1 MIKTITHLSS
11 VLGPRSS
18 TVGPRSSVVQPP
30 SPVPGPQPS
39 ALSPRSSVLS
49 HQSSIIGPPS
59 SVLRPPIPKVSLLT
73 ASRDRPYALG
83 LAAALIAEG
92 ISFDFIG
99 GDGVDSPELHGNPQ
113 VNYLN
118 LRNQRTDAG
127 LLQKMTRVLLYY
139 FRLISYAVTARP
151 GIFHI
156 LWNNKFEFLD
166 RTVLMAF
173 YKLLGKK
180 IVFTVHNVNAGIRDG
195 NDSWLNR
202 LSLKIQYRLSDHIFV
217 HTEKMKAELAAQ
229 FGVTGG
235 KVSVIPF
242 GINNTVPDT
251 ELTPAGAR
259 QSLGIRDGEKTL
271 LFFGNI
277 ASYKGLEYLIT
288 AFAQLH
294 TGASWVAAVGP
305 ESPPSALRPPCSEY
319 RLIIAGKPKG
329 GEDYWRRIQQTIL
342 SSGVGGRI
350 IQRIEYVP
358 DEQTELYF
366 KAADVLVLPYTEIF
380 QSGVLFLG
388 YSFGL
393 PVIASDVGSLRE
405 EIVEG
410 KTGFIFR
417 PQDAAALA
425 NTIERYFASD
435 LYRDLATR
443 RADIRIYAN
452 ERFSWGKVS
461 AITTKVYSDLL
472 A

>member
-1 MIKTITHLSS
+1 MIKTLSH
-11 VLGPRSS
+11 
-18 TVGPRSSVVQPP
+18 P

-39 ALSPRSSVLS
+39 ALSPRSSVLGPR
-49 HQSSIIGPPS
+49 SSD
-59 SVLRPPIPKVSLLT
+59 LRSTLPQVALLT
-73 ASRDRPYALG
+73 AGRDRPYALG
-83 LAAALIAEG
+83 LAAALISQG
-92 ISFDFIG
+92 LTFDFIG
-99 GDGVDSPELHGNPQ
+99 SDAVDGPELHGNPQ
-113 VNYLN
+113 VNYLK
-118 LRNQRTDAG
+118 LRNQRLDAG
-127 LLQKMTRVLLYY
+127 LLQKMTRVLVYY
-139 FRLISYAVTARP
+139 FRLISYAATARP
-151 GIFHI
+151 KIFHI

-202 LSLKIQYRLSDHIFV
+202 LSLKIQYRLSDHLFV

-229 FGVTGG
+229 FGLTGG
-235 KVSVIPF
+235 KVSVILF

-251 ELTPAGAR
+251 ELTSAGAR

-277 ASYKGLEYLIT
+277 APYKGLEYLIT
-288 AFAQLH
+288 AFAGLYQGEARMPA
-294 TGASWVAAVGP
+294 TRP
-305 ESPPSALRPPCSEY
+305 ETQSSVRRSPSSEY

-329 GEDYWRRIQQTIL
+329 GEDYWRRIQQMIS
-342 SSGVGGRI
+342 SSGMGGRI
-350 IQRIEYVP
+350 TQRIEYVP

-366 KAADVLVLPYTEIF
+366 KAADVLVLPYAEIF

-417 PQDAAALA
+417 PQNAADLA
-425 NTIERYFASD
+425 NTIEHYFASD

-443 RADIRIYAN
+443 RTDIRIYAN
-452 ERFSWGKVS
+452 ERFSWGKVA